1 MKFDVIIGNP
11 PYQLSTGGG
20 KDRDEATAAKQAK
33 PLYHRFV
40 EQAKKMNPKYIS
52 MIIPAR
58 WYAGGIGLSDFRQN
72 MLNDPH
78 LTVLV
83 DYPNSKDCFH
93 GVDIAGGVCY
103 FLWERDKADTRCKV
117 INIIGDDMDEMDRP
131 LNEYS
136 DLFIRSNISISIV
149 EKVKQKASRFV
160 SDMVSA
166 IDTFG
171 ISSKEKGHKERQDGD
186 LVLIHSVGPNS
197 QGTSYIQ
204 RERIKKNVDL
214 IDKYKIKIS
223 IMVPQN
229 GEVGIDPS
237 KGYRSISTPQILRP
251 GEVDTFSYLNIGF
264 FDTDNEAIN
273 FRDYMTCKFTRFMM
287 RTTYS
292 SVHISKQNF
301 MFVPMMDFS
310 RAWTDADLYKWFDL
324 TADEIGLIERTMR
337 PLVITNTDM

>member
-1 MKFDVIIGNP
+1 MSFLERCNYVLG
-11 PYQLSTGGG
+11 YYWV
-20 KDRDEATAAKQAK
+20 RD
-33 PLYHRFV
+33 
-40 EQAKKMNPKYIS
+40 
-52 MIIPAR
+52 
-58 WYAGGIGLSDFRQN
+58 
-72 MLNDPH
+72 
-78 LTVLV
+78 
-83 DYPNSKDCFH
+83 
-93 GVDIAGGVCY
+93 DI
-103 FLWERDKADTRCKV
+103 KSAD
-117 INIIGDDMDEMDRP
+117 I
-131 LNEYS
+131 Y
-136 DLFIRSNISISIV
+136 SIV
-149 EKVKQKASRFV
+149 CN
-160 SDMVSA
+160 D
-166 IDTFG
+166 ID
-171 ISSKEKGHKERQDGD
+171 
-186 LVLIHSVGPNS
+186 
-197 QGTSYIQ
+197 YICK
-204 RERIKKNVDL
+204 KKNVDL